1 MNHPVTSVQELGL
14 LIRAAR
20 KTQRVRMDDI
30 SGASPVFVREV
41 ERGKETAQ
49 MGRVL
54 VLLRELGIQLY
65 ADVPDGSE
73 AALERLRKVGVKPL
87 APRRK
92 PKVQP

>member
-1 MNHPVTSVQELGL
+1 MNHSITSVQQLGL
-14 LIRAAR
+14 LIRATR

-54 VLLRELGIQLY
+54 VLLRELGIHLY
-65 ADVPDGSE
+65 ADVPDE
-73 AALERLRKVGVKPL
+73 AEEAFQRLQKVGVKPL

-92 PKVQP
+92 PKAAP